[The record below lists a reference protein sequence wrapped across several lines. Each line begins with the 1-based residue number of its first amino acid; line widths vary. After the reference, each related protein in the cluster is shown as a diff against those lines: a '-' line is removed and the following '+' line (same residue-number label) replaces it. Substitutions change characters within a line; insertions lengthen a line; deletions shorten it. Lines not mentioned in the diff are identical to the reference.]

1 MTTVR
6 LLALVT
12 ALSAV
17 ALAASAC
24 TEKTVIQQ
32 PPQATGLS
40 VTGEGRV
47 KSSPDV
53 AEVTLGVSFEAGTVA
68 EARERAAEAMTAMI
82 EALKTNE
89 VEEKDIQTTH
99 FSIEPQYDYED
110 GRQRLRGYRATN
122 IVTAK
127 IRDIDR
133 TGEVIDAAVSAGGD
147 AAQVQ
152 ALRFTIDDP
161 AELQNEARRLAM
173 QNAREK
179 AKVLADAGGVEL
191 GDVVSVS
198 ESVSGFPPPIPF
210 AAREAQAA
218 VDQTPIQPGEL
229 EVVVTVTVLYELR

>member
-1 MTTVR
+1 MTVR
-6 LLALVT
+6 LLALVMV
-12 ALSAV
+12 LGAV

-82 EALKTNE
+82 EALKANE
-89 VEEKDIQTTH
+89 VDKKDIQTAQ

-127 IRDIDR
+127 IRDIDA
-133 TGEVIDAAVSAGGD
+133 TGDVIDAAVQAGGD

-173 QNAREK
+173 ENAREK
-179 AKVLADAGGVEL
+179 AEVLAGAGGVEL
-191 GDVVSVS
+191 GDVVNVS

-210 AAREAQAA
+210 AAREALGPAT
-218 VDQTPIQPGEL
+218 DTTPIEAGEL
-229 EVVVTVTVLYELR
+229 EVVVTVSVLFQLR

>member
-1 MTTVR
+1 MTVR
-6 LLALVT
+6 LLALVMV
-12 ALSAV
+12 LGAV

-82 EALKTNE
+82 EALKANE
-89 VEEKDIQTTH
+89 VDKKDIQTAQ

-127 IRDIDR
+127 IRDIDA
-133 TGEVIDAAVSAGGD
+133 TGDVIDAAVQAGGD

-173 QNAREK
+173 ENAREK
-179 AKVLADAGGVEL
+179 AEVLAGAGGVEL
-191 GDVVSVS
+191 GDVVNVS

-210 AAREAQAA
+210 AAREALGPAT
-218 VDQTPIQPGEL
+218 DTTPIEAGEL
-229 EVVVTVTVLYELR
+229 EVVVTVSVLFELR